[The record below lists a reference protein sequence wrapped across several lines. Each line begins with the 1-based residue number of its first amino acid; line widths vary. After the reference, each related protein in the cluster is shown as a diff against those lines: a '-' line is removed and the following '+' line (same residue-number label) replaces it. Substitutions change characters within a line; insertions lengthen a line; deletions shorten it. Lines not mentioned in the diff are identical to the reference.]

1 MRVLRARPALLA
13 LIPALVIAQNW
24 LRLESP
30 QRDGGRAFLLV
41 VLAVTPA
48 LAPRVWQ
55 RLVVLFGA
63 AVAATVIAVRVDP
76 RAIVERHHDYFGPL
90 ASRVGNGVLG
100 FYDVRLPLN
109 PFFHPEMHAVILVAA
124 FAFSAALALT
134 AASRR
139 PLASVV
145 VLLVG
150 ATWPATLLSDGRD
163 LLRGAVILASA
174 LLLLAGF
181 RADARRTLLRAVLLG
196 AALVAVALAATT
208 QPAVAKG
215 QFLHWQQWDL
225 YTKPPK
231 SVGVRYVWNSSYTGF
246 RFPSKVTTVF
256 KVKAPPR
263 SVYWR
268 STTLDS
274 FNGFRWMEDLHA
286 TEPVLFSGRTDL
298 TANDPLA
305 PEKARDPKSWRRATI
320 EILGLADDHLVAP
333 SVPVAYGSGF
343 GEVSYA
349 QGAIG
354 IVAHGLH
361 RGVQYDTWS
370 YSPQPTPAQLARSK
384 PEYPP
389 QVTRYLE
396 LITAHPAAPFGAP
409 DRRQAFERLLADPTY
424 ASYFDAFRPLYEKAL
439 AVIGRARSPYGAAV
453 ALESWFRQT
462 GNFVYTQQPPRT
474 RPNLELVDFLRTKR
488 GYCQHF
494 AGAMALM
501 LRSLGVPARV
511 AAGFTS
517 GTYDSVTGTWTV
529 TDHDAHAWVEV
540 WFRGYGWLPFD
551 PTPGRGSLSAPYT
564 ASSASF
570 DPAAAAAI
578 VAGAFA
584 KALST
589 FNIHQEVSFG
599 EKGIGSALGSADARR
614 APAAIVTAERGGSL
628 GALLGVALAIVLLL
642 VALAKAARRRAR
654 YASRDPRRVAA
665 ACRAELRDFL
675 ADQGVPVPASAGPQ
689 DIVRGL
695 RERLQVDAAPF
706 ARALA
711 VARFGVPEDAV
722 AAADDA
728 KRELATLEKQIRS
741 RLGVLRRARGLVSL
755 RSLGFAS

>member
-1 MRVLRARPALLA
+1 VLRPRPALLA
-13 LIPALVIAQNW
+13 IVPALVIAQNW

-30 QRDGGRAFLLV
+30 QRDGGRALLLV
-41 VLAVTPA
+41 ALAMVPA

-55 RLVVLFGA
+55 RLVLLLGA
-63 AVAATVIAVRVDP
+63 TVAATVVAVRVDP
-76 RAIVERHHDYFGPL
+76 RAIVERDHDYFGPL
-90 ASRVGNGVLG
+90 ASRVGNGALE

-109 PFFHPEMHAVILVAA
+109 PFFHPEMHAVILITA

-139 PLASVV
+139 PLPSVV
-145 VLLVG
+145 VLVVG
-150 ATWPATLLSDGRD
+150 AAWPATLLTDGRD
-163 LLRGAVILASA
+163 LVRGAVILAAA

-181 RADARRTLLRAVLLG
+181 RADARRTLVRAALLG
-196 AALVAVALAATT
+196 TALVAVALAATT

-215 QFLHWQQWDL
+215 QFLHWQKWDL
-225 YTKPPK
+225 YTQPPK

-246 RFPSKVTTVF
+246 RFPRKVTTVF

-268 STTLDS
+268 STTLDA
-274 FNGFRWMEDLHA
+274 FNGFRWMEDLRPTTPA
-286 TEPVLFSGRTDL
+286 LFDGRNDL
-298 TANDPLA
+298 TFNDPLVA
-305 PEKARDPKSWRRATI
+305 ADARDPKRWRRANI
-320 EILGLADDHLVAP
+320 EIEGLADDHLVAP

-343 GEVSYA
+343 GEVTYA
-349 QGAIG
+349 KGGIG
-354 IVAHGLH
+354 IVAGGLR
-361 RGVQYDTWS
+361 RGVHYDTWS
-370 YSPQPTPAQLARSK
+370 YSPQPAPAQLARSK
-384 PEYPP
+384 PEYPAN
-389 QVTRYLE
+389 VTRYLD
-396 LITAHPAAPFGAP
+396 LIIQHPAPAFGAP
-409 DRRQAFERLLADPTY
+409 GRKQAFERLMADPTY
-424 ASYFDAFRPLYEKAL
+424 REYFIAFRPLYDKAQS
-439 AVIGRARSPYGAAV
+439 VIGRARSPYGAAV

-501 LRSLGVPARV
+501 LRSLGIPARV

-517 GTYDSVTGTWTV
+517 GTYDSANGTWTV

-564 ASSASF
+564 ASSAAF

-584 KALST
+584 SALST

-599 EKGIGSALGSADARR
+599 ERGIGSPLGSADARR
-614 APAAIVTAERGGSL
+614 APAATGTAERGGSL
-628 GALLGVALAIVLLL
+628 GALLAVALAATLVL

-675 ADQGVPVPASAGPQ
+675 ADQGVPVPASAGPE
-689 DIVRGL
+689 DIVRAL

-711 VARFGVPEDAV
+711 VARFGLPDDAV
-722 AAADDA
+722 AAAEEA
-728 KRELATLEKQIRS
+728 RHELAKLQAQIRS
-741 RLGVLRRARGLVSL
+741 RLGVVRRARGLVSL

>member
-1 MRVLRARPALLA
+1 
-13 LIPALVIAQNW
+13 
-24 LRLESP
+24 
-30 QRDGGRAFLLV
+30 
-41 VLAVTPA
+41 
-48 LAPRVWQ
+48 
-55 RLVVLFGA
+55 
-63 AVAATVIAVRVDP
+63 
-76 RAIVERHHDYFGPL
+76 
-90 ASRVGNGVLG
+90 
-100 FYDVRLPLN
+100 
-109 PFFHPEMHAVILVAA
+109 MHAVILVTA

-181 RADARRTLLRAVLLG
+181 RADARRTLLRAVVLG
-196 AALVAVALAATT
+196 AALVALALAATT
-208 QPAVAKG
+208 QTAVAKS

-246 RFPSKVTTVF
+246 RFPRKVTTVF

-268 STTLDS
+268 STTLDA

-286 TEPVLFSGRTDL
+286 TLPVLFSGRNDL
-298 TANDPLA
+298 TPNDPLA
-305 PEKARDPKSWRRATI
+305 AAKARDPKNWRRSTI
-320 EILGLADDHLVAP
+320 DIEGLADDHLVAP

-354 IVAHGLH
+354 IVAQGLH

-384 PEYPP
+384 PDYPP
-389 QVTRYLE
+389 QITRYLE
-396 LITAHPAAPFGAP
+396 LITAHPAPPFGAP
-409 DRRQAFERLLADPTY
+409 GRRQAFERLLADPTY
-424 ASYFDAFRPLYEKAL
+424 REYFVAFRPLYDKAL
-439 AVIGRARSPYGAAV
+439 QVIGRARSPYGAAV

-462 GNFVYTQQPPRT
+462 GNFVYTQQPPKT
-474 RPNLELVDFLRTKR
+474 RANYELVDFLRTKR

-517 GTYDSVTGTWTV
+517 GEYDSATGTWTV

-551 PTPGRGSLSAPYT
+551 PTPGRGSLSAPYS

-614 APAAIVTAERGGSL
+614 APAATGTVERGGSL
-628 GALLGVALAIVLLL
+628 GALLGVALAAVLLL

-654 YASRDPRRVAA
+654 YASRDPRRVAS

-675 ADQGVPVPASAGPQ
+675 ADQGVPVPASAAPQ
-689 DIVRGL
+689 DIVRDL
-695 RERLQVDAAPF
+695 REGLQVDAAPF

-711 VARFGVPEDAV
+711 VARFGVPEDAA

-728 KRELATLEKQIRS
+728 KRELATLQGQIRS